1 MPSRCYKSFTT
12 TKNITERG
20 INMNEQL
27 CLAAYVPFSQ
37 LPARVRSEVEERFY
51 YLKADEPHD
60 DYNLECFVRKEPSGY
75 TVEASRYYE
84 PGEPP
89 ETEIIYLSLTAAES
103 AALDLLIIP
112 RICAA
117 LMRSRQI

>member
-1 MPSRCYKSFTT
+1 
-12 TKNITERG
+12 
-20 INMNEQL
+20 MNEQL

-37 LPARVRSEVEERFY
+37 LPASVRLEVEERFY
-51 YLKADEPHD
+51 YLSTDEPHD
-60 DYNLECFVRKEPSGY
+60 DYNLTCFCRKEPGGY
-75 TVEASRYYE
+75 TVEANRYTD

-103 AALDLLIIP
+103 QALDLLIIP
-112 RICAA
+112 RVCTA